1 MSSPE
6 SPGRQAAT
14 SLSRSPLLSQLGRVD
29 LARLAGELEEQHFKP
44 GDVIVR
50 EGDPGDAFY
59 VIKAGEA
66 GVTVGS
72 EAFDGGS
79 HILLR
84 AGECFGEM
92 APLGDT
98 PRTASVVAR
107 TELTVWRLSRER
119 FDAIVTR
126 ERAIARSI
134 ERTLIQRLALTSREL
149 SAMRRAAHRLALS
162 ALRRLSPGA
171 LGLLR
176 VLVTRPAWEAAVLA
190 RVAARVGHGDAL
202 AELEQAPGFVVRAG
216 DRLAADEAT
225 MGLIGTELGEPEDAW
240 LGAASEELARAG
252 DAIGAVEVALRA
264 GAPSRAADLL
274 AAEEAR
280 LVDAASVEDV
290 DRWVARAADPALAA
304 RFAELRPRIAAG
316 RRAERH
322 GRGPGV
328 AARARS
334 PLSGLRRWLNVR
346 RPTAVAATVLAAV
359 VFVLGCTL
367 PEPGGLGRAGFVTLA
382 ALVATVPL
390 LVANVLPDYVVMLL
404 LATVLVVPGLVTPAD
419 ILGGFAT
426 PAWLMILTLLVVG
439 TAVARSGLM
448 LRLVLLSLERLPGNY
463 VTQSLVLSSTGVVL
477 TAGITSGA
485 TRIALGVP
493 IARALAESL
502 GLGRHSGGAA
512 AIGLL
517 TLFTFIQLDTLFL
530 TGSFTALVVHDLLP
544 DAVRAQVT
552 WWRWFV
558 LTLPP
563 ALIMF
568 GLYYAFLMAYFRPR
582 SRRQVDVRAVRLQ
595 EEVLGRLTRAEIWS
609 VVVLVALVVGFAT
622 RPYHGVAPAWLAVAV
637 FVVLFVVGVLDH
649 TALHTGGSLGLL
661 VYSGV
666 ILGLGAVFASL
677 GIDTWLSSLVRS
689 GMPAMVTDPYGFVL
703 VLALTAFAL
712 RFFVPWMTLST
723 LLALVAIP
731 LAEGMG
737 FPPFIPVLVA
747 LIAGDHSFL
756 PYVNTGYSMVYF
768 ASDGELFSHEQAR
781 TPLMVESLIRIGAL
795 VASVPIW
802 RFLGVL

>member
-6 SPGRQAAT
+6 NPGRLAAM

-29 LARLAGELEEQHFKP
+29 LARLAGELEEQHFRP

-50 EGDPGDAFY
+50 EGDPGDSFY
-59 VIKAGEA
+59 VIKSGEA
-66 GVTVGS
+66 GVTVGA
-72 EAFDGGS
+72 ETFDA
-79 HILLR
+79 LLR
-84 AGECFGEM
+84 PGECFGEM
-92 APLGDT
+92 ALLGDT

-107 TELTVWRLSRER
+107 TEVTVWRLSRER

-134 ERTLIQRLALTSREL
+134 ERTLTQRLALTSREL
-149 SAMRRAAHRLALS
+149 SAMRGAAHRLARS
-162 ALRRLSPGA
+162 ALGLLSPGA
-171 LGLLR
+171 LALLR
-176 VLVTRPAWEAAVLA
+176 VLVVRRVWDAEV
-190 RVAARVGHGDAL
+190 VAAIAARIGQGDAL
-202 AELEQAPGFVVRAG
+202 AELDRIPGFVLRTG
-216 DRLAADEAT
+216 RLVAVDEAT
-225 MGLIGTELGEPEDAW
+225 IGLIDDELGPADATD
-240 LGAASEELARAG
+240 LDAAVEALARAG
-252 DAIGAVEVALRA
+252 DAIGAVEVALHRGPARA
-264 GAPSRAADLL
+264 LALL
-274 AAEEAR
+274 AAEEAQ
-280 LVDAASVEDV
+280 LIDTASVEDV
-290 DRWVARAADPALAA
+290 DRWIAGAADPALAA
-304 RFAELRPRIAAG
+304 GCAALRRRIAAR
-316 RRAERH
+316 RRADS
-322 GRGPGV
+322 GPGV
-328 AARARS
+328 AAGTGP
-334 PLSGLRRWLNVR
+334 PLSGVRRWLNVR
-346 RPTAVAATVLAAV
+346 RPTAVAATALAIV

-367 PEPGGLGRAGFVTLA
+367 PVPEGLGRAGLVTLA

-390 LVANVLPDYVVMLL
+390 LVADVLPDYVVVLL

-426 PAWLMILTLLVVG
+426 PAWLMIFTLLVVG
-439 TAVARSGLM
+439 AAVARSGLM
-448 LRLVLLSLERLPGNY
+448 LRLVLASLERLPGNFA
-463 VTQSLVLSSTGVVL
+463 TQSLVLSGTGLVL

-502 GLGRHSGGAA
+502 GFGRHSGGAA

-517 TLFTFIQLDTLFL
+517 TFFTFIQLDTLFL

-552 WWRWFV
+552 WWRWF
-558 LTLPP
+558 LLALPP
-563 ALIMF
+563 VLIMF
-568 GLYYAFLMAYFRPR
+568 GLYYAFLVAHFRPR
-582 SRRQVDVRAVRLQ
+582 SRRAVDVRAVRLQ
-595 EEVLGRLTRAEIWS
+595 EELLGRLTRAEIWS

-649 TALHTGGSLGLL
+649 TALHTGGSLGML

-666 ILGLGAVFASL
+666 ILSLGTVFTSL
-677 GIDTWLSSLVRS
+677 GIDTWLSSLVRG
-689 GMPAMVTDPYGFVL
+689 GMPAMVTSPYGFVL

-731 LAEGMG
+731 MAEGLG
-737 FPPFIPVLVA
+737 FQPFIPVLVV
-747 LIAGDHSFL
+747 LIAGDHAFL
-756 PYVNTGYSMVYF
+756 PYVNTGYAMVYF
-768 ASDGELFSHEQAR
+768 ASDGELYRHEQAR
-781 TPLMVESLIRIGAL
+781 TPLMVESAIRVGAL

-802 RFLGVL
+802 RLLGVL